1 MMNKW
6 QDISIPLSPMLPAW
20 PGDQPFRRDRVSVLG
35 VDGAHANVSLLTLG
49 SHFGTHVDA
58 PLHFIEGGIAVDEL
72 DVQTLV
78 GPAYVLDLSELTD
91 NIAAS
96 DLIAQVPKGVERL
109 LVRTSNSQLHG
120 DGVFHTDF
128 IGFTVGAIEYVLGR
142 GVKLLGIDY
151 YSIAPYR
158 ASTPVHQAFLGATGA
173 IALETINLKD
183 IEQGWYDLICLPLR
197 IEGCDGAP
205 ARALLRRREEVG

>member
-1 MMNKW
+1 MGIW
-6 QDISIPLSPMLPAW
+6 QDISVPLSPLLPAW
-20 PGDQPFRRDRVSVLG
+20 PGDQPFCRERVSVIG
-35 VDGAHANVSLLTLG
+35 VENAHANVSLLTLG

-58 PLHFIEGGIAVDEL
+58 PLHFIQGGTAVDAL

-78 GPAYVLDLSELTD
+78 GPAYVLDLSELERH
-91 NIAAS
+91 IEAG
-96 DLIAQVPKGVERL
+96 DLQGRIPENVERL
-109 LVRTSNSQLHG
+109 LVRTQNSQLYG

-128 IGFTVGAIEYVLGR
+128 IGFTVGAIEYILGC

-158 ASTPVHQAFLGATGA
+158 ASTPVHRAFLDAPGAM
-173 IALETINLKD
+173 ALETINLGN
-183 IEQGWYDLICLPLR
+183 IEQGWYDLVCLPLR

-205 ARALLRRREEVG
+205 ARALLRRREGFV

>member
-1 MMNKW
+1 MSKW
-6 QDISIPLSPMLPAW
+6 QDISVPLSPMLPAW
-20 PGDQPFRRDRVSVLG
+20 PGDRPFRRDAASVIG
-35 VDGAHANVSLLTLG
+35 VGNAHANVSLLTLG

-58 PLHFIEGGIAVDEL
+58 PLHFIEGGLSVDAL

-78 GPAYVLDLSELTD
+78 GPAYVLDLSELND

-96 DLIAQVPKGVERL
+96 DLAARVPKGAERL
-109 LVRTSNSQLHG
+109 LVRTRNSLLHG

-128 IGFTVGAIEYVLGR
+128 IAFTVGAIDYVLAR

-151 YSIAPYR
+151 YSIAPYQ
-158 ASTPVHQAFLGATGA
+158 ASTPVHRAFLGAPGA
-173 IALETINLKD
+173 IALETINLRD
-183 IEQGWYDLICLPLR
+183 AEQGWYDLVCLPLR

-205 ARALLRRREEVG
+205 ARALIRRREAGL